1 MEVSPGVTDAVK
13 IAAIVAGTTIVSAV
27 ITGWQRRA
35 EKKQEAEQRRLEK
48 VEDYRRQDE
57 VSDKV
62 DAAAKQ
68 AATAASLLVESN
80 KKVADTAK
88 SQGAKLDQI
97 HVLVNSNMTASM
109 QGELDAYK
117 SNLVL
122 LEEISSLRKAAGQ
135 DPSPTTMAVIE
146 STKKK
151 IAELDAQLA
160 DRLKN
165 TQKADEVRRIEGGL
179 TPK

>member
-1 MEVSPGVTDAVK
+1 MVDAAANSNTVEVAG
-13 IAAIVAGTTIVSAV
+13 IVAVSS
-27 ITGWQRRA
+27 ILGPLLLSYLTNRQRRA
-35 EKKQEAEQRRLEK
+35 EKD
-48 VEDYRRQDE
+48 EDYARQDE
-57 VSDKV
+57 VARKAQAAADKV
-62 DAAAKQ
+62 AE
-68 AATAASLLVESN
+68 V
-80 KKVADTAK
+80 AK

-151 IAELDAQLA
+151 ISELDAQLA

-165 TQKADEVRRIEGGL
+165 TQKADEVRRVEGG
-179 TPK
+179 